1 MNKEERNI
9 DQELE
14 QMRQDYAAL
23 KERFDKQQIIN
34 KQLIQNAMK
43 KDVRRLFLSKKSIP
57 VTIALFIIAV
67 ILCYVQGFD
76 WWVPLSLI
84 IYGLLTI
91 PGVFWVYKGIREED
105 IYNGDILSTT
115 ESLRE
120 FKKRYVILVTGICVL
135 FFLFVILATFYMT
148 SMNISAEL
156 MWRRGIIIALLCVGT
171 LILEYYSAKRLLSA
185 CDAIIER
192 LRVLLCQATVKRLRR
207 YHRAPQNERRIRWKI
222 LSSERLT
229 ACARCC

>member
-1 MNKEERNI
+1 MNKEEFDIN
-9 DQELE
+9 QELE

-23 KERFDKQQIIN
+23 KERFDKQQIVN
-34 KQLIQNAMK
+34 EQLIQNAMK

-57 VTIALFIIAV
+57 VTIALFIVAV
-67 ILCYVQGFD
+67 ILSYVQGFD
-76 WWVPLSLI
+76 WWVQLSLI

-115 ESLRE
+115 ESLRG
-120 FKKRYVILVTGICVL
+120 FKKRYVILVAGICVL

-148 SMNISAEL
+148 SMNTSTEL

-171 LILEYYSAKRLLSA
+171 LVLEYYSAKRLLSA

-192 LRVLLCQATVKRLRR
+192 LKMKD
-207 YHRAPQNERRIRWKI
+207 E
-222 LSSERLT
+222 
-229 ACARCC
+229 

>member
-43 KDVRRLFLSKKSIP
+43 KDIRRLFLSKKSIP

-91 PGVFWVYKGIREED
+91 PGIFWVYKGIREED

-135 FFLFVILATFYMT
+135 FFLFVILATFHMT
-148 SMNISAEL
+148 TMNISVEL
-156 MWRRGIIIALLCVGT
+156 MWRRGLLAALLCVGT
-171 LILEYYSAKRLLSA
+171 LVLEYYSAKRLLNA

-192 LRVLLCQATVKRLRR
+192 LKMKD
-207 YHRAPQNERRIRWKI
+207 E
-222 LSSERLT
+222 
-229 ACARCC
+229 

>member
-1 MNKEERNI
+1 MNKEDI
-9 DQELE
+9 DINQELE

-23 KERFDKQQIIN
+23 KDRFDKQQIIN
-34 KQLIQNAMK
+34 EQLMQSAMK
-43 KDVRRLFLSKKSIP
+43 KDVKRLFLSKKSVP
-57 VTIALFIIAV
+57 AVIALLIIAV
-67 ILCYVQGFD
+67 ILCYFQGFD

-115 ESLRE
+115 EALRK
-120 FKKRYVILVTGICVL
+120 FKKRYVILVTGICIL
-135 FFLFVILATFYMT
+135 FFVFVILATFYMT

-156 MWRRGIIIALLCVGT
+156 MWRRGIIIALLCVAT
-171 LILEYYSAKRLLSA
+171 ISLEYYSAKRLLGS

-192 LRVLLCQATVKRLRR
+192 LKMKD
-207 YHRAPQNERRIRWKI
+207 E
-222 LSSERLT
+222 
-229 ACARCC
+229 

>member
-1 MNKEERNI
+1 MNKEEFDIN
-9 DQELE
+9 QELE
-14 QMRQDYAAL
+14 QMRQDYVAL

-34 KQLIQNAMK
+34 EQLMQNAMK

-57 VTIALFIIAV
+57 VTIVLFIIAV

-76 WWVPLSLI
+76 RWVPLSLI

-91 PGVFWVYKGIREED
+91 PGIFWVYKGIREED

-115 ESLRE
+115 EALRK

-135 FFLFVILATFYMT
+135 FFIFVIIATFYMT

-156 MWRRGIIIALLCVGT
+156 MWRRGIVIALLCVGT
-171 LILEYYSAKRLLSA
+171 LALEYYSAKRLLRS
-185 CDAIIER
+185 CDAVIER
-192 LRVLLCQATVKRLRR
+192 LKMKD
-207 YHRAPQNERRIRWKI
+207 E
-222 LSSERLT
+222 
-229 ACARCC
+229 

>member
-1 MNKEERNI
+1 MNKEEFDIN
-9 DQELE
+9 QELE

-34 KQLIQNAMK
+34 EHLMQNAMN
-43 KDVRRLFLSKKSIP
+43 KDVRRMFLSKKSIP
-57 VTIALFIIAV
+57 ATIALFLIAV

-115 ESLRE
+115 EALRE
-120 FKKRYVILVTGICVL
+120 FKKRYVILVTLICIL
-135 FFLFVILATFYMT
+135 FFAFVIVATLYLT

-156 MWRRGIIIALLCVGT
+156 MWRRGIIVALLCVGT
-171 LILEYYSAKRLLSA
+171 LALEYYSAKRLLSS
-185 CDAIIER
+185 CDDIIER
-192 LRVLLCQATVKRLRR
+192 L
-207 YHRAPQNERRIRWKI
+207 KI
-222 LSSERLT
+222 KDE
-229 ACARCC
+229 

>member
-1 MNKEERNI
+1 MDKEEFDIN
-9 DQELE
+9 QELE
-14 QMRQDYAAL
+14 QMRQDYVAL

-34 KQLIQNAMK
+34 EQLMQNAMK

-57 VTIALFIIAV
+57 VTIVLFIIAV

-91 PGVFWVYKGIREED
+91 PGIFWVYKGIREED

-115 ESLRE
+115 EALRK

-135 FFLFVILATFYMT
+135 FFIFVIIATFYMT
-148 SMNISAEL
+148 SMNISTEL
-156 MWRRGIIIALLCVGT
+156 MWRRGIVIALLCVGT
-171 LILEYYSAKRLLSA
+171 LALEYYSAKRLLRS
-185 CDAIIER
+185 CDAVIAR
-192 LRVLLCQATVKRLRR
+192 LKM
-207 YHRAPQNERRIRWKI
+207 KDD
-222 LSSERLT
+222 
-229 ACARCC
+229 